1 MDRRCGIS
9 IDSFVINRN
18 ESSFTYSR
26 SKFIFIWTTKNLHN
40 RFWMNAK
47 GFSHSG
53 IIQAESRTYFALYI
67 YFCLLSILHDRYI
80 YLDVRW
86 AVSLYYTNVL
96 IQMTHLHSNVLQ
108 LAIEFSEIIYVYS
121 VWHVDLKLIQIFI
134 FVAISIVLEYVQ
146 CWSWI
151 KICAKRNI
159 HNTTIEGW
167 ICTFREQNNI
177 GSNPLTRFYLYR

>member
-1 MDRRCGIS
+1 MKALLHIL
-9 IDSFVINRN
+9 V
-18 ESSFTYSR
+18 

-53 IIQAESRTYFALYI
+53 IIRAESPNLFCVIYI
-67 YFCLLSILHDRYI
+67 KFLSAYTIQHDRYV

-108 LAIEFSEIIYVYS
+108 LAIEFSEIIYVHI
-121 VWHVDLKLIQIFI
+121 WHVDLKLIQIFI
-134 FVAISIVLEYVQ
+134 FRSYFYCAGVYIRTHCTVLIMNQDMCETKHTQHNHWGLNMHISG
-146 CWSWI
+146 
-151 KICAKRNI
+151 A
-159 HNTTIEGW
+159 
-167 ICTFREQNNI
+167 EQ
-177 GSNPLTRFYLYR
+177 